1 MMTYIKIFKGLA
13 VLAVLFALACE
24 TNSVKNDEVND
35 STVVSQQ
42 KYFQNPILAGWYPD
56 PAITDDGKGNFYMV
70 HSTFAFYPGI
80 PIFHSTDLVNWKQI
94 GHVLE
99 KPEQLDLE
107 GFGVSRAI
115 FAPDIS
121 YDNGIFYVTCTVV
134 DGQGN
139 FVVTATDPAGEWS
152 NPVYLPEVKGIDPAL
167 FFDEMKTY
175 LVYNSDAPDNKP
187 LYEGHRTIRMV
198 EFDREALKV
207 ISDNRILVNGG
218 VDISTKP
225 IWAEGPRIYKLN
237 GYYYLMTAEGG
248 TAINHSE
255 MIYRTKDINDDFVP
269 YENNPILTQRSL
281 GPARENP
288 ITSAGHA
295 DIVQHPN
302 GDWYGIFLACRD
314 YDTDHY
320 NTGRETFMAP
330 VKWVNDW
337 PIFDLEGEA
346 IKYKYD
352 LPKGVTVDTTLFPLN
367 GNFSFTDSFE
377 EPLAYHWYFLRTV
390 KEPWYSIEEKSGFL
404 TLQTRPETISG
415 VSNPSFIAH
424 RQQHQ
429 NFNAEVTIDFNAEN
443 ESEAAGI
450 VAFQNETHYYFL
462 ALTKEGNK
470 NVVQLFK
477 GTPDGEELIA
487 SEEIAA
493 EYEGLTRL
501 KISAE
506 ATSYAFHFSLENQP
520 WQLLKEGLDA
530 RYLSTR
536 EAGGFV
542 GVSLAM
548 YTTSSGKESNNKA
561 HYDEFTYVGNDAMF
575 ESDAKNEKSLN
586 H

>member
-1 MMTYIKIFKGLA
+1 MMKFRKVIVRILVPIVFLVSACQVNPESKSEEADDVVGNRQTY
-13 VLAVLFALACE
+13 
-24 TNSVKNDEVND
+24 
-35 STVVSQQ
+35 
-42 KYFQNPILAGWYPD
+42 YQNPILAGWYPD

-99 KPEQLDLE
+99 RPEQLDLE

-152 NPVYLPEVKGIDPAL
+152 NPVYLPKVIGIDPGL
-167 FFDEMKTY
+167 FFDEDKTY

-187 LYEGHRTIRMV
+187 LYQGHRTIRMV
-198 EFDREALKV
+198 EFDKENLKV
-207 ISDNRILVNGG
+207 ISEDRILVNGG

-248 TAINHSE
+248 TAVNHSE
-255 MIYRTKDINDDFVP
+255 MIYRTKDINDDFIP
-269 YENNPILTQRSL
+269 YKDNPILTQRSL
-281 GPARENP
+281 DPGRKHP

-295 DIVQHPN
+295 DLIQHPN
-302 GDWYGIFLACRD
+302 GNWYGVFLACRD
-314 YDTDHY
+314 YDQDHY

-337 PIFDLEGEA
+337 PVFDLEGEE
-346 IKYKYD
+346 IRYKYD
-352 LPKGVTVDTTLFPLN
+352 LPEGVLVDTTLFPLN

-377 EPLAYHWYFLRTV
+377 DSLGYHWYFLRTV
-390 KEPWYSIEEKSGFL
+390 KDPWYSVGEKLGFL
-404 TLQTRPETISG
+404 TLETRPETISG
-415 VSNPSFIAH
+415 ESNPSFIAH

-429 NFNAEVTIDFNAEN
+429 KFSAEVSLAFKPTDQN
-443 ESEAAGI
+443 EKAGI

-462 ALTKEGNK
+462 ALAQEKGK
-470 NVVQLFK
+470 MFVQVLK
-477 GTPDGEELIA
+477 GGDDGEELVA
-487 SEEIAA
+487 SKELETDSD
-493 EYEGLTRL
+493 GLIRL
-501 KISAE
+501 KISSDV
-506 ATSYAFHFSLENQP
+506 TSYAFHFATDNDNWE
-520 WQLLKEGLDA
+520 LLKEGLDS

-548 YTTSSGKESNNKA
+548 YTSSYGKESEARA
-561 HYDEFTYVGNDAMF
+561 HFGEFTYSGNDAMF
-575 ESDAKNEKSLN
+575 K
-586 H
+586 